1 MKDYIK
7 IGYAMNV
14 NKILM
19 VAAVQLLW
27 MIPSMATDQSE
38 ESSRSIERCYNFSKY
53 DKECDQKLF
62 FVITSKEAGTVSLID
77 PYFYCSELES
87 SPYSGRLNVP
97 SFVKHE
103 GVEWRVTGLIG
114 FEHSSITHAYIP
126 STISYMLNPF
136 NRSALE
142 DVVFENN
149 INYITGF
156 NECPKLDKLE
166 LPEKLDTI
174 RNAFNDISIHRLRIP
189 VSTEYIDYSF
199 SKCDYLKYL
208 DIPTT
213 RYIVSSFCMCPLLES
228 IKISNTVKGISDSF
242 NDCERLRII
251 ELPFR
256 EVKLENA
263 FNQCPAVSEII
274 VRATEP
280 YPFPESCFKDIDFST
295 CTLSVPKGC
304 RERYRNAEG
313 WNKFGIIA
321 ERCSLKKPR
330 RPY

>member
-1 MKDYIK
+1 MMNGCRILVIIFVPLLFMISCMSGRRLEMKSLSKKNCY
-7 IGYAMNV
+7 
-14 NKILM
+14 
-19 VAAVQLLW
+19 
-27 MIPSMATDQSE
+27 SFSE
-38 ESSRSIERCYNFSKY
+38 YN
-53 DKECDQKLF
+53 KECDQGLF
-62 FVITSKEAGTVSLID
+62 YVITSEENKTVSLID
-77 PYFYCSELES
+77 PYFYCTMLES
-87 SPYSGRLNVP
+87 SPYEGRLNVP
-97 SFVKHE
+97 SSVKHD
-103 GVEWRVTGLIG
+103 GVEWKVTGIVG
-114 FEHSSITHAYIP
+114 FEHSSITYAYIP
-126 STISYMLNPF
+126 ATISYMFNPF

-149 INYITGF
+149 IDYITGF

-166 LPEKLDTI
+166 LPKNLDTI
-174 RNAFNDISIHRLRIP
+174 RDAFNDVSIQRLKIP
-189 VSTEYIDYSF
+189 FSTMCIDYSF

-213 RYIVSSFCMCPLLES
+213 RYIRGSFCMCPLLES

-242 NDCERLRII
+242 NDCERLRFV
-251 ELPFR
+251 ELPSR
-256 EVKLENA
+256 EVKLENS
-263 FNQCPAVSEII
+263 FNECPAISEIV
-274 VRATEP
+274 VRTTEP

-330 RPY
+330 RPF